1 MANHASAEKRNRQR
15 LVRTARNRTVLSSV
29 RTSVKKARSAIAS
42 GDGKLAKEKVAE
54 ATRAL
59 AQAAQKG
66 VVHVKT
72 ASRTAS
78 RIESQLHKLT
88 AAR

>member
-15 LVRTARNRTVLSSV
+15 ILRTERNRSILSSV
-29 RTSVKKARSAIAS
+29 RTAVKGARSALAS
-42 GDGKLAKEKVAE
+42 GDGALAKQKVAE

-66 VVHVKT
+66 VVHAKT

-78 RIESQLHKLT
+78 RIESQLHKL
-88 AAR
+88 AAH